1 MLWKAWLRLAY
12 QQQMRC
18 GKDLA
23 QETGEEKK
31 ITKKQGGAPC
41 SYYTAHRFV

>member
-18 GKDLA
+18 GEFLA
-23 QETGEEKK
+23 HKTWEEKK
-31 ITKKQGGAPC
+31 ITEKQGGAPC
-41 SYYTAHRFV
+41 SYYPAHRFV